1 MRYAYYSKN
10 TLAILF
16 NETLK
21 QNPDKKEFLM
31 ALWQNIKDSA
41 SECDEKCENCKA
53 ANHCMMIGDA
63 WGLYKKYHSTQD
75 TDQYWSDV
83 VHESE
88 RIMKKYDRESNT
100 RVWEGTPKK
109 IIVGFMSLFSIYWN
123 AIWENIANI
132 LREKKGLPSGSSGTG
147 NPFRLKRD
155 QFFFPAR
162 DLRYFSLSQLAM
174 KSFAASPMVDRV

>member
-63 WGLYKKYHSTQD
+63 WGLYKKYHATQD

-88 RIMKKYDRESNT
+88 RIMKKYESH
-100 RVWEGTPKK
+100 RFARKMLADVLEEL
-109 IIVGFMSLFSIYWN
+109 S
-123 AIWENIANI
+123 EC
-132 LREKKGLPSGSSGTG
+132 EKERQAKQKGE
-147 NPFRLKRD
+147 
-155 QFFFPAR
+155 
-162 DLRYFSLSQLAM
+162 
-174 KSFAASPMVDRV
+174 

>member
-1 MRYAYYSKN
+1 MQYAYYSKN

-41 SECDEKCENCKA
+41 SECDEKCENCIA

-88 RIMKKYDRESNT
+88 RIYEKYKKHRFA
-100 RVWEGTPKK
+100 KK
-109 IIVGFMSLFSIYWN
+109 MLADVLEELS
-123 AIWENIANI
+123 EC
-132 LREKKGLPSGSSGTG
+132 EKERQAKQKGE
-147 NPFRLKRD
+147 
-155 QFFFPAR
+155 
-162 DLRYFSLSQLAM
+162 
-174 KSFAASPMVDRV
+174 